1 MQDFLWQIKDTD
13 TFTLFTTAA
22 FVVAVFWFIREIVGA
37 PVLALVAVPFLM
49 LGGLVSPI
57 VFRSQMMVLS
67 FDEDVNVAM
76 TAAVGVLAAL
86 IALLAANWLFAALK
100 DRRVRNAK
108 IVWPADSDRPR
119 RLN

>member
-13 TFTLFTTAA
+13 SFTFFTTAV
-22 FVVAVFWFIREIVGA
+22 FVAAVFWFIREIVGA
-37 PVLALVAVPFLM
+37 PMLALTGAPFLM

-57 VFRSQMMVLS
+57 VFRSQLIALS
-67 FDEDVNVAM
+67 FDDEVNVAM

-86 IALLAANWLFAALK
+86 IALLLANWLFSALR
-100 DRRVRNAK
+100 DRRVRNAR